1 MEVRHYYILPY
12 LGIMEKEVIVTRA
25 ERVGIST
32 TVKGSKILIKLMDKK
47 CKKESESLSGAVIFE
62 EIKRRVEHD

>member
-1 MEVRHYYILPY
+1 
-12 LGIMEKEVIVTRA
+12 MEKEVIVTRA

-47 CKKESESLSGAVIFE
+47 YKKESESLSGAVIFE
-62 EIKRRVEHD
+62 ERKRLMEHD

>member
-1 MEVRHYYILPY
+1 MEVRHYYILPN

-47 CKKESESLSGAVIFE
+47 YKKESESLSGAVFFE

>member
-1 MEVRHYYILPY
+1 MEVRHYYILPN
-12 LGIMEKEVIVTRA
+12 LGIMEKEVIVTGA

-47 CKKESESLSGAVIFE
+47 YKKESESLSGAVIFE